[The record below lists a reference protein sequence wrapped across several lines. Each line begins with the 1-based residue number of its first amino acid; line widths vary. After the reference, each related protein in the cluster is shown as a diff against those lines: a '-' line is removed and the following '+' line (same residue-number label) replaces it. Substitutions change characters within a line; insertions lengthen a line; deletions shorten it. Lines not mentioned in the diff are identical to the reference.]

1 MNIQRL
7 TNYLAPALLLGLL
20 FFSCTKKNEEKPRDI
35 AATVSADIRVVATVN
50 GDPITL
56 AEFQERFGRTGIKPE
71 REAEREIKA
80 EFLNRLI
87 ERKMMLGE
95 AQRMRIKVELPEL
108 DKKIEALRAEY
119 GKDVKDVLAGQGV
132 DFEKWKSDL
141 WEDMMI
147 DRLVAREV
155 NRRITVASSDV
166 RRYYQANAGEFE
178 KPEQVRVRQIVVA
191 TEQESHKVLE
201 LLQAGTD
208 FSTLAREKSTAPEA
222 EHGGDLGYFAK
233 GDMPAEFNVVFGMPL
248 GGISG
253 IVKSPYGF
261 HIFKLEAKRRAG
273 RISFEKVS
281 KNIAEKL
288 RREKE
293 DQRYKQWLR
302 ELRSRTK
309 FEVNYQA
316 LDQGAPSERREGN
329 ADFVSRSA
337 TTPR

>member
-1 MNIQRL
+1 MNNQRL
-7 TNYLAPALLLGLL
+7 TNYLAPVLLLGLL
-20 FFSCTKKNEEKPRDI
+20 FFSCTKKNEEKPRGP
-35 AATVSADIRVVATVN
+35 APTVSADSRVVATVN

-71 REAEREIKA
+71 RGAELEIKE

-95 AQRMRIKVELPEL
+95 AQRKRIKVGLPEI
-108 DKKIEALRAEY
+108 DKKIEGLRIEY
-119 GKDVKDVLAGQGV
+119 GKDVKDVLASQGI

-155 NRRITVASSDV
+155 SRRITVASSDV
-166 RRYYQANAGEFE
+166 RRYYQTNVLEFE
-178 KPEQVRVRQIVVA
+178 KPAQVRVRQIVVA
-191 TEQESHKVLE
+191 TEQDAHKLLD

-222 EHGGDLGYFAK
+222 EHGGDLGYFAM
-233 GDMPAEFNVVFGMPL
+233 GEMPAEFNVVFDLPI

-261 HIFKLEAKRRAG
+261 HIFKLETKRPAG
-273 RISFEKVS
+273 KVS
-281 KNIAEKL
+281 LDEVSKDIAEKL
-288 RREKE
+288 RRKKE
-293 DQRYKQWLR
+293 DQRYKQWLT

-309 FEVNYQA
+309 FEVNYRA
-316 LDQGAPSERREGN
+316 LEQGTPLEGTGEH
-329 ADFVSRSA
+329 ADLVSRPA
-337 TTPR
+337 ATPR